1 MICKP
6 IFWIFPLINQEMFQ
20 ILGGIDAVPG
30 SASSLQD
37 LICNAVQDQ
46 DRVPGTCAGVYEEV
60 IMPENHIQRTMISC
74 IGMVGMRRLVL
85 CILALTALSGYA
97 LAHTPAGVAVSYD
110 ETTGDLGVTITHQ
123 VDDPATH
130 YVKHVTVRQGTTVLI
145 DQSYTS
151 QPDKSA
157 FTYRYN
163 LPQLKGSSGEIRV
176 DVECSIFGT
185 RSGTLT
191 LGVTPASG
199 APGSPAPAPTQ
210 APGCAV
216 VAFLAVGLVA
226 MRIMR

>member
-1 MICKP
+1 MCRKR
-6 IFWIFPLINQEMFQ
+6 
-20 ILGGIDAVPG
+20 IDAVPG

-37 LICNAVQDQ
+37 LICNTVQDQ
-46 DRVPGTCAGVYEEV
+46 DIVPGTCAGAYEEV
-60 IMPENHIQRTMISC
+60 IMPENHIQRTMTSC
-74 IGMVGMRRLVL
+74 IGMVGMQRLVI
-85 CILALTALSGYA
+85 CFLALTALSGYA
-97 LAHTPAGVAVSYD
+97 LAHTPSGVSVSYD
-110 ETTGDLGVTITHQ
+110 ETTGDLGVAITHQ

-151 QPDKSA
+151 QPDISP

-176 DVECSIFGT
+176 DVECSIFGS

-191 LGVTPASG
+191 LIGTPASG
-199 APGSPAPAPTQ
+199 TPGSAAPAPTK

-226 MRIMR
+226 TRFMR